1 MEIDSISDDQLSKS
15 LAKYSLLLTKLST
28 LSQINKLSNIIK
40 HDHIKKTQILNDFIH
55 DTQIQQN
62 KQVRKIE
69 LKRTDL
75 TSSLAQFHNILTPLS
90 ESDQAAKKIHSD
102 IYNNDI
108 EHKYLEE
115 TLTFLKSTRTLK
127 NNIKLIDSA
136 LQQQNY
142 LVAAKG
148 IYEVNQLPKSILES
162 KFAQAIIPTPDL
174 PYSVPELLTMWT
186 DQLRD
191 LFKENFSKAMV
202 NNDIPILTE
211 FFQLFPLINEPTL
224 GLNLY
229 SKYIT
234 SMIAQENQKFTMG
247 SMKLDSRFDLILL
260 QLFKIVSTIINEHS
274 KIISK
279 TYGIKYMTYV
289 MEKIEIEVELQCC
302 LVWNY
307 FQEKKL
313 SNLSQSNNN
322 QNDDNVDTN
331 NDNENG
337 VLNKKDI
344 SNKNNNNLLE
354 LKSLINEFS
363 CFLQNWSMYCR
374 FFSVR
379 WKEFL
384 NSDLE
389 LITNSS
395 VDINMTFKDHKTEN
409 SDNSFTDTDNSKNK
423 DTILSMAPPISDGS
437 FLRRLQKDKSIQ
449 LFQEIS
455 YNYLLVSFKR
465 SIELEETPSLNKLIV
480 DDPIVHED
488 LSSWPI
494 SSVLEDLTLLL
505 RQTLINSV
513 NTGQFNILENLLTQL
528 PKFIQ
533 NEFLVKF
540 LQNKFKYSQN
550 KLSTGLMIKL
560 KKYQTK
566 LFPQEQDK
574 EGIKSP
580 RSSVSKL
587 YNGPDSIG
595 ISTTSNVLHNN
606 TPMATSTS
614 TTGKFN
620 LRGAF
625 ANIQSNLQSVV
636 AVEED
641 NSESILALHHYLI
654 YINTSYLVV
663 LAMRKLL
670 IQEIIEDNPK
680 LLIDNFPFYAEADKI
695 KKLLFNCEDKVA
707 TQVKKLQ
714 NWSIKYLFQT
724 VCLPKIKPL
733 LDSLFVNT
741 SQNKYVCGIE
751 DFENMRDINTFI
763 KKWNQ
768 MMQPYQNVLYQRA
781 YTDLLELIVNFL
793 KHLLE
798 KKLWNLKVNELGA
811 IKLDRELSLF
821 IEAICGTH
829 YSIRSSFTK
838 LTQIVLILGFDD
850 DDFDVSSGDVK
861 EELVTSIKWV
871 LSPQERIQAR
881 NLKVDKRI

>member
-1 MEIDSISDDQLSKS
+1 MELDSISDDQLSKS

-28 LSQINKLSNIIK
+28 LSQVNKLSSIIK
-40 HDHIKKTQILNDFIH
+40 HDYIKKTQILNDFIH
-55 DTQIQQN
+55 DTHIQQN
-62 KQVRKIE
+62 KQIRKIE

-75 TSSLAQFHNILTPLS
+75 TSSLAQFHSILAPLS
-90 ESDQAAKKIHSD
+90 ESNRSAKIIHSD
-102 IYNNDI
+102 IYNNDV
-108 EHKYLEE
+108 EHKYLEK
-115 TLTFLKSTRTLK
+115 TLTFLESIRTLK

-136 LQQQNY
+136 IQQRNY
-142 LVAAKG
+142 LVAANG
-148 IYEVNQLPKSILES
+148 IYEVNQLPKEILES

-186 DQLRD
+186 DQLRE
-191 LFKENFSKAMV
+191 LFKEKFSKAMI

-211 FFQLFPLINEPTL
+211 FFELFPLINEPTL

-234 SMIAQENQKFTMG
+234 NMIAQENQKFTMG

-289 MEKIEIEVELQCC
+289 MEKLEVEVELQCC

-313 SNLSQSNNN
+313 SNLSQFNSNR
-322 QNDDNVDTN
+322 NDDSDDTN
-331 NDNENG
+331 NDNEDDKVN
-337 VLNKKDI
+337 
-344 SNKNNNNLLE
+344 SNNNNNNLLS

-384 NSDLE
+384 HSE
-389 LITNSS
+389 LGPTVDSS
-395 VDINMTFKDHKTEN
+395 ANINMAFKNHINEHI
-409 SDNSFTDTDNSKNK
+409 DNDSTDTDNALNEN
-423 DTILSMAPPISDGS
+423 TALSVAPPILGGS
-437 FLRRLQKDKSIQ
+437 FLRRLQKDRSIQ
-449 LFQEIS
+449 LFQEIN
-455 YNYLLVSFKR
+455 YNYLLTSFKR
-465 SIELEETPSLNKLIV
+465 SVELEETPSLNKLIV
-480 DDPIVHED
+480 DDPIIHED

-505 RQTLINSV
+505 RQTLINNV
-513 NTGQFNILENLLTQL
+513 NAGQFIILENLLAQL

-540 LQNKFKYSQN
+540 LQNKFKNLQN
-550 KLSTGLMIKL
+550 KMSTGSLIKL
-560 KKYQTK
+560 KKYQPK
-566 LFPQEQDK
+566 FFPQEQDK

-580 RSSVSKL
+580 RPSVSKL
-587 YNGPDSIG
+587 YYGPDNSGILTTPSI
-595 ISTTSNVLHNN
+595 LHNN
-606 TPMATSTS
+606 STTTTSTS
-614 TTGKFN
+614 TAGKFN
-620 LRGAF
+620 FRGAF

-636 AVEED
+636 TVEED

-654 YINTSYLVV
+654 YVNTSYLVV
-663 LAMRKLL
+663 LALKKLL

-680 LLIDNFPFYAEADKI
+680 LLIDNFPFYDESDKI
-695 KKLLFNCEDKVA
+695 RKLLLSCEDKMV

-724 VCLPKIKPL
+724 LFLPKIKPL
-733 LDSLFVNT
+733 LDSLFINT
-741 SQNKYVCGIE
+741 VQNKYVCGIE

-763 KKWNQ
+763 QKWNQ
-768 MMQPYQNVLYQRA
+768 LMQPYQNVLYQRA
-781 YTDLLELIVNFL
+781 YTDLLELVVNFL
-793 KHLLE
+793 KHLIE
-798 KKLWNLKVNELGA
+798 KKLWNLKVNALGA

-821 IEAICGTH
+821 IGAICGTH
-829 YSIRSSFTK
+829 YSIRNSFTK

-861 EELVTSIKWV
+861 EELATSIEWV

>member
-1 MEIDSISDDQLSKS
+1 MELDSTSDDQLSKS

-28 LSQINKLSNIIK
+28 LSQVNKLSSIIK
-40 HDHIKKTQILNDFIH
+40 HDHTKKTQMLNDFIRETH
-55 DTQIQQN
+55 IKHN
-62 KQVRKIE
+62 KQIRKIE
-69 LKRTDL
+69 LERTDL
-75 TSSLAQFHNILTPLS
+75 TSSLAQFHNTLAPLS
-90 ESDQAAKKIHSD
+90 KSNQSAKVIHSD

-108 EHKYLEE
+108 EHKYIAK
-115 TLTFLKSTRTLK
+115 TLTFLESIRTLK

-136 LQQQNY
+136 IQQSNY

-148 IYEVNQLPKSILES
+148 IYEVNQLPKDILES

-174 PYSVPELLTMWT
+174 PYAVPELLTMWT
-186 DQLRD
+186 DQLRN
-191 LFKENFSKAMV
+191 LFKEKFSKAMV

-234 SMIAQENQKFTMG
+234 NMIAQENQKFTLG

-279 TYGIKYMTYV
+279 AYGVQYMTYV
-289 MEKIEIEVELQCC
+289 MEKLEVEVELQCC

-313 SNLSQSNNN
+313 SNLSLSNIDRT
-322 QNDDNVDTN
+322 DDNDDTN
-331 NDNENG
+331 NNSDYGKIN
-337 VLNKKDI
+337 NK
-344 SNKNNNNLLE
+344 NKTNNNNNNNLLNN
-354 LKSLINEFS
+354 KSLINEFS

-379 WKEFL
+379 WQEFL
-384 NSDLE
+384 HSDLE
-389 LITNSS
+389 STADSPVN
-395 VDINMTFKDHKTEN
+395 INMASKNHITEN
-409 SDNSFTDTDNSKNK
+409 ICNTQNEDT
-423 DTILSMAPPISDGS
+423 TLSMAPPISQGS
-437 FLRRLQKDKSIQ
+437 FLRRLQKDRSIQ

-455 YNYLLVSFKR
+455 YDYLLTSFKR
-465 SIELEETPSLNKLIV
+465 SIELEETPLINELIV
-480 DDPIVHED
+480 DDPIVHDD

-505 RQTLINSV
+505 RQTLVNSV
-513 NTGQFNILENLLTQL
+513 NTGQFNIVENLLAQL

-540 LQNKFKYSQN
+540 LQNKFKDLQN
-550 KLSTGLMIKL
+550 KLSTGSLIKL
-560 KKYQTK
+560 QKYQPK
-566 LFPQEQDK
+566 LLSQEQDK

-580 RSSVSKL
+580 RSSISKL
-587 YNGPDSIG
+587 YNNPDNSSVSTIPSI
-595 ISTTSNVLHNN
+595 LHNN
-606 TPMATSTS
+606 TTMSSSTS
-614 TTGKFN
+614 AAGKFN

-654 YINTSYLVV
+654 YVNTSYLIV
-663 LAMRKLL
+663 LALKKLL
-670 IQEIIEDNPK
+670 IQEIIDDNPK
-680 LLIDNFPFYAEADKI
+680 LLVDNFPFYDESDKI
-695 KKLLFNCEDKVA
+695 KKLLLNCEEKMI

-714 NWSIKYLFQT
+714 NWSIKYLYQT
-724 VCLPKIKPL
+724 ICLPKIKPL
-733 LDSLFVNT
+733 LDSLFINT
-741 SQNKYVCGIE
+741 AQNKYVCGIE

-763 KKWNQ
+763 QKWDQ
-768 MMQPYQNVLYQRA
+768 LMQPYQNVLYQQA
-781 YTDLLELIVNFL
+781 YTDLLKLVVNFL
-793 KHLLE
+793 KHLIE

-821 IEAICGTH
+821 IGAICGTH
-829 YSIRSSFTK
+829 YSLRESFTK

-861 EELVTSIKWV
+861 EELVTSIEWV